1 MEINGI
7 IDISREALIVALKLS
22 MPLLLT
28 ALFIGLLI
36 SLFQALTQIQDQ
48 TINFVPKLVAIFLVL
63 FFMIPYF
70 GSTLAQF
77 NEKITNQIVN
87 IN

>member
-1 MEINGI
+1 MDVNGI
-7 IDISREALIVALKLS
+7 IDLSREALLVALKLS
-22 MPLLLT
+22 LPLLLT
-28 ALFIGLLI
+28 ALFVGIII

-48 TINFVPKLVAIFLVL
+48 TINFVPKLIAIFLVI
-63 FFMIPYF
+63 FFMMPYF
-70 GSTLAQF
+70 GSTLVQF